1 MGLSFKRKRM
11 QLPVSQAG
19 EGASSKAKYSARTLQ
34 KGWANWMSKRTS
46 NFKRRHWLIALALFI
61 LVAGGYNC
69 YLIIDSILSK
79 GRVIFSIYP
88 IHRLLF
94 FSETGEAASDPVFQL
109 PPGEYERIHR
119 FRLHIDSLA
128 ASPSGKKVHD
138 SILLY
143 RPGLMD
149 SVLFIEEYYKRP
161 NSDKPLNKPLKTD

>member
-1 MGLSFKRKRM
+1 MGIFFKRNRK
-11 QLPVSQAG
+11 QPTISQAV
-19 EGASSKAKYSARTLQ
+19 EDAPHEAKYSARTLQ

-61 LVAGGYNC
+61 FAAGGYNC
-69 YLIIDSILSK
+69 YLIIDSFFSK

-94 FSETGEAASDPVFQL
+94 FQETGEAVVDPDFQL
-109 PPGEYERIHR
+109 PPGEYERIHE
-119 FRLHIDSLA
+119 FRLYMDSLA
-128 ASPSGKKVHD
+128 TSLSGKKVHD

-149 SVLFIEEYYKRP
+149 SVLFIEKYYKRP
-161 NSDKPLNKPLKTD
+161 NSDQPFNKPLKTE